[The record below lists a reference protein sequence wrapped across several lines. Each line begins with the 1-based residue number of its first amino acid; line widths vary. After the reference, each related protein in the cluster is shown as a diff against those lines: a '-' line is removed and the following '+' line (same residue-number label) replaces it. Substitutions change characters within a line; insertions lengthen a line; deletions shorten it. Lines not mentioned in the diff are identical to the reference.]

1 MGNKPSLAEA
11 LKPHDRTAAA
21 AAAAATAAVAE
32 PLRSRRGTTTLPP
45 SRAGK
50 KALIGYF
57 SPDVSKQLKQ
67 MVLDYDRSS
76 VQELLREALND
87 LFRKYKRPPI
97 A

>member
-1 MGNKPSLAEA
+1 MHKPSLTDA
-11 LKPHDRTAAA
+11 LKPHDRTA
-21 AAAAATAAVAE
+21 T
-32 PLRSRRGTTTLPP
+32 PTKTKTPPTPRGKTSLPP

-57 SPDVSKQLKQ
+57 DPEVSKQLKQ
-67 MVLDYDRSS
+67 MLLDQDRDS

-87 LFRKYKRPPI
+87 LFKKYRKPSI

>member
-1 MGNKPSLAEA
+1 MSNKPSLAEA
-11 LKPHDRTAAA
+11 LKPHDRAPDAPLE
-21 AAAAATAAVAE
+21 VE
-32 PLRSRRGTTTLPP
+32 PAPQPTRRHKGSTPP

-57 SPDVSKQLKQ
+57 DPEVSKQLKQ
-67 MVLDYDRSS
+67 LALDYDRDS

-87 LFRKYKRPPI
+87 LFQKYKKPTI

>member
-1 MGNKPSLAEA
+1 MSNKPSLAEA
-11 LKPHDRTAAA
+11 LKPHDR
-21 AAAAATAAVAE
+21 ATATVEE
-32 PLRSRRGTTTLPP
+32 PPHKHPHKSSQPA

-57 SPDVSKQLKQ
+57 NPAVSKQLKQ
-67 MVLDYDRSS
+67 MVLDHDRNS

-87 LFRKYKRPPI
+87 LFQKYKKPTI

>member
-1 MGNKPSLAEA
+1 MSNKPSLAEA
-11 LKPHDRTAAA
+11 LKPLDRVVAG
-21 AAAAATAAVAE
+21 AE
-32 PLRSRRGTTTLPP
+32 PPPKHHWKSSPPP

-57 SPDVSKQLKQ
+57 NPEVSKQLKQ
-67 MVLDYDRSS
+67 ITLDHDRNS

-87 LFRKYKRPPI
+87 LFQKYKKPPI

>member
-1 MGNKPSLAEA
+1 MHKPSLAEA
-11 LKPHDRTAAA
+11 LKPHDRTAA
-21 AAAAATAAVAE
+21 TTKAE
-32 PLRSRRGTTTLPP
+32 TPPTRRGKTSLPP

-57 SPDVSKQLKQ
+57 DPEVSKQLKQ
-67 MVLDYDRSS
+67 MLLDQDRDS

-87 LFRKYKRPPI
+87 LFKKYRKPSI

>member
-1 MGNKPSLAEA
+1 MRNKPSLAEA
-11 LKPHDRTAAA
+11 LKPHDRAASATA
-21 AAAAATAAVAE
+21 AAVAE
-32 PLRSRRGTTTLPP
+32 PLRNRRGTTTLPP

-57 SPDVSKQLKQ
+57 NPDVSKQLKQ
-67 MVLDYDRSS
+67 MLLDHDRSS

-87 LFRKYKRPPI
+87 LFQEYKKPPI

>member
-1 MGNKPSLAEA
+1 MSNKPSLAEA
-11 LKPHDRTAAA
+11 LKPHDR
-21 AAAAATAAVAE
+21 ATATVAE
-32 PLRSRRGTTTLPP
+32 PPHKYPHKSSQPA

-57 SPDVSKQLKQ
+57 NPAVSKQLKQ
-67 MVLDYDRSS
+67 MVLDHDRNS

-87 LFRKYKRPPI
+87 LFQKYKKPTI

>member
-1 MGNKPSLAEA
+1 MSNKPSLAEA
-11 LKPHDRTAAA
+11 LKPHDRKPAAA
-21 AAAAATAAVAE
+21 VGE
-32 PLRSRRGTTTLPP
+32 PPPRKSRGAQAP

-57 SPDVSKQLKQ
+57 DPNVSKQLKQ
-67 MVLDYDRSS
+67 MMLDHDRAS

-87 LFRKYKRPPI
+87 LFQKYKKPTI

>member
-1 MGNKPSLAEA
+1 MSNKPSLAEA
-11 LKPHDRTAAA
+11 LMPHDRSPAI
-21 AAAAATAAVAE
+21 AVGE
-32 PLRSRRGTTTLPP
+32 PPPRKIKTMQAP

-57 SPDVSKQLKQ
+57 DPEVSKQLKQ
-67 MVLDYDRSS
+67 IVLDRDRAS

-87 LFRKYKRPPI
+87 LFQKYKKPTI